1 MDEVVAW
8 NEGIHLNTLCALQA
22 FLPVWRIGTACRR
35 GGVGIG
41 SEVDVR
47 RAASIP
53 NLEICVHCGA
63 DYVFLSAF
71 ESDLVCMVVSN
82 MIPMLLQ

>member
-1 MDEVVAW
+1 MRTA
-8 NEGIHLNTLCALQA
+8 G
-22 FLPVWRIGTACRR
+22 LPSGLEDWDGLAAGR
-35 GGVGIG
+35 GGIG

-53 NLEICVHCGA
+53 NLEICVHYGA